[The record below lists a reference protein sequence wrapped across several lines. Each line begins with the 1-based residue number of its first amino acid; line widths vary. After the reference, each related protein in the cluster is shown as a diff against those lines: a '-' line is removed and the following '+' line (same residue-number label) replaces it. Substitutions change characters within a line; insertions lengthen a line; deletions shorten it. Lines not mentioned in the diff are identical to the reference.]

1 MPLDEIQRVVAVNSV
16 PGRMVFLDF
25 ILARTGMRLVAAT
38 GAAGRAKPGGSRSGF
53 GFVHYEVFG
62 PAGDLLLSGSVE
74 DPTRRRIEHPA
85 ATDDGRITSTVQ
97 FSDEGPLAVR
107 ISGEIGAARIVFFR
121 DKNPL
126 APGALSRENLGEFP
140 LRPQP

>member
-1 MPLDEIQRVVAVNSV
+1 MSLDEIHRIVAANAV

-25 ILARTGMRLVAAT
+25 ALDHTGLRLVGAT

-62 PAGDLLLSGSVE
+62 PAGDLLLRGSVE

-85 ATDDGRITSTVQ
+85 STDDGRITSTVQ
-97 FSDEGPLAVR
+97 FSDEGPLAIR
-107 ISGEIGAARIVFFR
+107 LPGEIGAARIVFFR

-126 APGALSRENLGEFP
+126 APGAPVRENLGEFQ